1 MEEVHLEGGEETN
14 PRALNVDVTLGECI
28 GFDTAG
34 CDELWGVVETWCERW
49 WCERRWCEK
58 NR

>member
-28 GFDTAG
+28 GLHTAG
-34 CDELWGVVETWCERW
+34 CDELWGVVETSCER
-49 WCERRWCEK
+49 
-58 NR
+58 